1 MTYVKAHCE
10 VVNEDDGACAAAIE
24 VDVTGVS
31 VERRAGRQTGERV
44 VVLQVWNRSTDWCL
58 WQGKHSLF

>member
-31 VERRAGRQTGERV
+31 VERRAGRHGRE
-44 VVLQVWNRSTDWCL
+44 
-58 WQGKHSLF
+58 